1 MPLIFD
7 NISHQLLPKLREKLA
22 RSTGADFCIGYFNL
36 RGWRVLDDLVDGW
49 QPEQGQVCRL
59 LVGMQSAPEQELRKA
74 LSLAKKEGLDFRT
87 AHDLKMRAAQQ
98 FRQQLT
104 FGTPTAEDEEA
115 LHRLSRQL
123 QSGKVVV
130 KLFLRHQLH
139 AKLYL
144 CYVDDSDHPI
154 YSYLGSSNL
163 TLAGLSEQ
171 GELNAQIDEPDTTPK
186 LQRWFEDRWQDKW
199 CLDISTELSEVIE
212 NSWARSRALHP
223 YYIYLKMAYHLSEPA
238 RDGLTEFRIPKV
250 FGSKLF
256 DFQTA
261 AVQLAAHHI
270 NRRGGVLI
278 GDVVGLGKTLMATAV
293 ARIFEDDLNYNTLII
308 CPKNLVKMWES
319 YVTQYGLRA
328 RIVPLSRVISTLTD
342 EFPRFRLVIIDES
355 HNLRN
360 PDGKRY
366 KAIRRYIERN
376 ESKVMLLTA
385 TPYNKDYRDLAA
397 QLGLFVDRDKSIGLR
412 PEALIREIG
421 LPGFISKHN
430 ALVSSLAAF
439 EQSRHAEDWRELMRL
454 YLVRRTRSF
463 IQQNYA
469 LEAEDGRR
477 YLQLADGSRSFF
489 PTRRPRRAVFRIDEY
504 DPIDQYARLYSE
516 AVVNTITKLKLPRYG
531 LGAYADK
538 AINRTVGEA
547 DAKLLEGLFRA
558 GQRLLPFIVT
568 NLFKRL
574 ESSGVAFLQSVER
587 HVLRNYVFLHA
598 IENNLPLPLGSQAA
612 SLLDVEGEGDAEYIF
627 GDTDPDEQ
635 PTASSTALL
644 TEAAFIQRAAE
655 VYKRYQTTHK
665 GKFRW
670 LPSDLF
676 TAKLKKDLRQD
687 SRALLEVL
695 AAAGK
700 WRAQHDNKLN
710 ALTDLLM
717 VRHPEQKVLVF
728 TQFADTACY
737 LRDQLAARGL
747 RRFAAVTGD
756 TPDPTA
762 VAWRFS
768 PRSNGKAVPVE
779 QELRVLVST
788 DVLSEGQNLQDSHIV
803 VNYDLPWAIIRLIQ
817 RAGRVDR
824 IGQLN
829 SEILAYSFLPADGIE
844 RIINLRGRLRDRLGQ
859 NAAVVG
865 TDERFFEDESEQ
877 AVIDLYNEK
886 VGILDGEVDDEVDL
900 ASFAYQIWRSA
911 TRQDQKL
918 VESLPAVVY
927 STKPVEPQLGPRG
940 ALIYCRTSSDAD
952 ALVWVNEQGEIVRQS
967 QFDILQAAAC
977 GPDRPPLPRQ
987 PNHHEMVK
995 AGVDH
1000 LLADAQRNSHEGRL
1014 GPRNAARRRLYE
1026 RLTSYADR
1034 EKRAAPLLYD
1044 AALDKAIQEVYDR
1057 PLIEAASETINRQLR
1072 SSKDQQLA
1080 ELVLM
1085 LYNEDRLT
1093 VSAET
1098 LADLSEAHVICS
1110 LGLAGE

>member
-516 AVVNTITKLKLPRYG
+516 AVVNTITKLKLPRWP
-531 LGAYADK
+531 
-538 AINRTVGEA
+538 R
-547 DAKLLEGLFRA
+547 
-558 GQRLLPFIVT
+558 
-568 NLFKRL
+568 
-574 ESSGVAFLQSVER
+574 
-587 HVLRNYVFLHA
+587 
-598 IENNLPLPLGSQAA
+598 
-612 SLLDVEGEGDAEYIF
+612 
-627 GDTDPDEQ
+627 
-635 PTASSTALL
+635 
-644 TEAAFIQRAAE
+644 
-655 VYKRYQTTHK
+655 
-665 GKFRW
+665 
-670 LPSDLF
+670 
-676 TAKLKKDLRQD
+676 
-687 SRALLEVL
+687 
-695 AAAGK
+695 
-700 WRAQHDNKLN
+700 
-710 ALTDLLM
+710 
-717 VRHPEQKVLVF
+717 
-728 TQFADTACY
+728 C
-737 LRDQLAARGL
+737 L
-747 RRFAAVTGD
+747 RR
-756 TPDPTA
+756 
-762 VAWRFS
+762 
-768 PRSNGKAVPVE
+768 
-779 QELRVLVST
+779 
-788 DVLSEGQNLQDSHIV
+788 
-803 VNYDLPWAIIRLIQ
+803 
-817 RAGRVDR
+817 
-824 IGQLN
+824 
-829 SEILAYSFLPADGIE
+829 
-844 RIINLRGRLRDRLGQ
+844 
-859 NAAVVG
+859 
-865 TDERFFEDESEQ
+865 
-877 AVIDLYNEK
+877 
-886 VGILDGEVDDEVDL
+886 
-900 ASFAYQIWRSA
+900 
-911 TRQDQKL
+911 
-918 VESLPAVVY
+918 
-927 STKPVEPQLGPRG
+927 
-940 ALIYCRTSSDAD
+940 
-952 ALVWVNEQGEIVRQS
+952 
-967 QFDILQAAAC
+967 
-977 GPDRPPLPRQ
+977 
-987 PNHHEMVK
+987 
-995 AGVDH
+995 
-1000 LLADAQRNSHEGRL
+1000 
-1014 GPRNAARRRLYE
+1014 
-1026 RLTSYADR
+1026 
-1034 EKRAAPLLYD
+1034 
-1044 AALDKAIQEVYDR
+1044 
-1057 PLIEAASETINRQLR
+1057 
-1072 SSKDQQLA
+1072 
-1080 ELVLM
+1080 
-1085 LYNEDRLT
+1085 
-1093 VSAET
+1093 
-1098 LADLSEAHVICS
+1098 
-1110 LGLAGE
+1110 